1 MSHITLG
8 VNDENEEVEG
18 KWQLTKGI
26 KDEIEEYQG
35 KKEREDYS
43 EKLSDPIC
51 GFMNPSWLPFLR
63 RCLVPRI
70 QSTWVQSLQKRMNKI
85 RTSFC
90 RVKEYNTK

>member
-18 KWQLTKGI
+18 KWQLTEGI

-51 GFMNPSWLPFLR
+51 GFKNPSWQPFSAL
-63 RCLVPRI
+63 
-70 QSTWVQSLQKRMNKI
+70 
-85 RTSFC
+85 
-90 RVKEYNTK
+90 